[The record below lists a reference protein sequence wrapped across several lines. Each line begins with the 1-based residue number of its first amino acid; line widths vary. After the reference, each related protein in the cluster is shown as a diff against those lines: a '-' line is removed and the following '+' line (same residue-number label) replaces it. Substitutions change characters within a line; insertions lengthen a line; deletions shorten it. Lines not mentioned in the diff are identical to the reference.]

1 MSSKRTVLFIDGSAY
16 LLEGFRETRNHVR
29 GRVVNG
35 FWDMYIV
42 KHDELCWIVYSAQ
55 NRNQCVGANELTKF
69 NPANASWIE
78 VPETMFGDY
87 NVIINWAR
95 ARKEEANGTNNGD

>member
-1 MSSKRTVLFIDGSAY
+1 MSSKRTVLFIDDSAY

-42 KHDELCWIVYSAQ
+42 KDNELCWHAYTAG
-55 NRNQCVGANELTKF
+55 NRNECTKGNHVSTF
-69 NPANASWIE
+69 NTATVQFIE

-87 NVIINWAR
+87 NVIIKWAS
-95 ARKEEANGTNNGD
+95 ARKEATYE